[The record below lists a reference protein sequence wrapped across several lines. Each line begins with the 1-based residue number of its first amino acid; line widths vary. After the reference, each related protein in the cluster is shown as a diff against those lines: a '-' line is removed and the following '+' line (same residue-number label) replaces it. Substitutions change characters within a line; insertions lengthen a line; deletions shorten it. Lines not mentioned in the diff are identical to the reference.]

1 MTATSLNCSE
11 YRGFK
16 ITPVFRYTGKME
28 GKADFEY
35 HQIDNEE
42 TGGRVFRGDIEQVPS
57 EINEKLNDNDNQD

>member
-1 MTATSLNCSE
+1 MTKRNYSE

-42 TGGRVFRGDIEQVPS
+42 TGGRVFRGDIEQVHS